1 MVFSMTK
8 GSFLVSCLSSEPEMS
23 FWKPSNIESKCILSC
38 PLSLSL
44 LPCNIVVLIC
54 GVRAEKYSYF
64 VSIFFTVKSV
74 CISRRRRLLSKLWS
88 VRLSRGKTNKQTTC
102 KRRVR
107 LPQIF
112 TSSRSKAALDDLLG
126 DSHHEDP
133 RHPLY
138 EDVPHPGRHPVSARL
153 PAREKCQREDGD

>member
-1 MVFSMTK
+1 MKRMLWMVFSMTK

-44 LPCNIVVLIC
+44 LPCNVGVLVC

-88 VRLSRGKTNKQTTC
+88 VRLSRGKTNKQTNN
-102 KRRVR
+102 
-107 LPQIF
+107 LQ
-112 TSSRSKAALDDLLG
+112 TSGPPASDIYFFSLQSR
-126 DSHHEDP
+126 P
-133 RHPLY
+133 
-138 EDVPHPGRHPVSARL
+138 
-153 PAREKCQREDGD
+153 